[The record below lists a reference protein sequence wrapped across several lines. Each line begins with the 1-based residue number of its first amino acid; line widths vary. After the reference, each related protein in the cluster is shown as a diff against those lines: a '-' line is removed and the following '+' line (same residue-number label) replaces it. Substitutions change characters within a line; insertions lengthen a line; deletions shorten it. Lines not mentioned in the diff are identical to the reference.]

1 MRHVVLRLGVAL
13 LTFVIGVSCA
23 ISYRAVTLH
32 HINVLLAREAVLR
45 DDLFQMRRLIDQYA
59 VDRGSLP
66 KSLDDLVR
74 AGYLRELPEDAFTGQ
89 KDWVVLAQ
97 SAAETESNRIR
108 RVKGHVLISTYLPS
122 IRVRFDKRLKY
133 VGSQKFILYERAQV
147 EQHFFVA
154 ADKQGRIKRL
164 YMVQFEGYLPNINA
178 TYDYPVTKT
187 VDLGGQ
193 TYLVNAESMPN
204 VSAVL

>member
-1 MRHVVLRLGVAL
+1 MQHVVLRLGVAL

-23 ISYRAVTLH
+23 ISYRAVSLH

-89 KDWVVLAQ
+89 KDWVVVISDDPNLSEDLDGIIDVHSASLAT
-97 SAAETESNRIR
+97 SR
-108 RVKGHVLISTYLPS
+108 
-122 IRVRFDKRLKY
+122 
-133 VGSQKFILYERAQV
+133 
-147 EQHFFVA
+147 
-154 ADKQGRIKRL
+154 
-164 YMVQFEGYLPNINA
+164 EGTPY
-178 TYDYPVTKT
+178 K
-187 VDLGGQ
+187 
-193 TYLVNAESMPN
+193 EW
-204 VSAVL
+204 

>member
-13 LTFVIGVSCA
+13 LTFVIAVSCA

-74 AGYLRELPEDAFTGQ
+74 AGYLRELPEDGFTGQ
-89 KDWVVLAQ
+89 KDWVVVVGDDPNLSEDLDGIIDLHSASLAT
-97 SAAETESNRIR
+97 SR
-108 RVKGHVLISTYLPS
+108 
-122 IRVRFDKRLKY
+122 
-133 VGSQKFILYERAQV
+133 
-147 EQHFFVA
+147 
-154 ADKQGRIKRL
+154 
-164 YMVQFEGYLPNINA
+164 EGTPY
-178 TYDYPVTKT
+178 K
-187 VDLGGQ
+187 
-193 TYLVNAESMPN
+193 EW
-204 VSAVL
+204 

>member
-89 KDWVVLAQ
+89 KDWVVVVGDDPNLSEDLDGIIDVHSASLAT
-97 SAAETESNRIR
+97 SR
-108 RVKGHVLISTYLPS
+108 
-122 IRVRFDKRLKY
+122 
-133 VGSQKFILYERAQV
+133 
-147 EQHFFVA
+147 
-154 ADKQGRIKRL
+154 
-164 YMVQFEGYLPNINA
+164 EGTPY
-178 TYDYPVTKT
+178 K
-187 VDLGGQ
+187 
-193 TYLVNAESMPN
+193 EW
-204 VSAVL
+204 